1 MNLKS
6 SLPPGAYL
14 FDRHLIRKRRAR
26 TARLDWGR
34 HRFLFDEVADRLA
47 ERVLDVQRQFDHA
60 LDFGCHD
67 GAFGQRLIGYDR
79 ISGLV
84 SADMSLDLLKKDH
97 PGSKIIMD
105 EEFFPFAPNHFDL
118 IGSVLSLHW
127 INDLPGTLIQI
138 SRCLKSDGLFLAA
151 MFGSDTLWEL
161 KDCLV
166 QAEIE
171 IKGGMSP
178 RVSPFLDVRDAGSL
192 MQRAGFALP
201 VTDTDTLTFKYQ
213 NAFALMQE
221 TPRYGRSECFG

>member
-6 SLPPGAYL
+6 SLPSGAYL
-14 FDRHLIRKRRAR
+14 FDRQLIRKRRKR
-26 TARLDWGR
+26 TAQLDWGR

-47 ERVLDVQRQFDHA
+47 ERVLDVQRPFEQA

-79 ISGLV
+79 IGKLV
-84 SADMSLDLLKKDH
+84 SADISLDLLQKDH
-97 PGSKIIMD
+97 PGSKVIMD
-105 EEFFPFAPNHFDL
+105 EEFFPFAANHFDL

-127 INDLPGTLIQI
+127 VNDLPGALIQI

-151 MFGSDTLWEL
+151 MFGPDSLVEL

-171 IKGGMSP
+171 VKGGISP
-178 RVSPFLDVRDAGSL
+178 RVSPFLDVRDA
-192 MQRAGFALP
+192 
-201 VTDTDTLTFKYQ
+201 
-213 NAFALMQE
+213 
-221 TPRYGRSECFG
+221 